1 VLKKRVVAGVIVRH
15 GVVVQSLGFR
25 RYLPVGRPSINVE
38 FLNAWGAD
46 EIILLDITATREDRS
61 ITERMITD
69 AGRHCRVP
77 LTIGGGLRTIDDIK
91 MALHSGADKIAI
103 NTASVKAPRLI
114 TEASR
119 IFGRQCIVV
128 SIDASRQA
136 NGRHEVFLDSGR
148 AATGLDAVAHAKTSA
163 EIGAGEIL
171 INSIDRDGSKAGF
184 DIDLVA
190 QISDAVP
197 IPVIAAGGAGAPVH
211 FLDVFRQTRASA
223 AAAANFFQ
231 FTEHSI
237 AKTKAALRSAG
248 LDIRT
253 DTYANYLEASF
264 GPDGRLRK
272 RPDDYLEELAYEHI
286 PEEVI

>member
-1 VLKKRVVAGVIVRH
+1 MLKKRVIAEVIVRH
-15 GVVVQSLGFR
+15 GIVVQSLGFR
-25 RYLPVGRPSINVE
+25 RYLPIGRPSIAVE

-46 EIILLDITATREDRS
+46 EIVLLDITATREGRS

-69 AGRHCRVP
+69 AARNCRVP
-77 LTIGGGLRTIDDIK
+77 LTIGGGLGTIDDIK
-91 MALHSGADKIAI
+91 MAVHSGADKVVI
-103 NTASVKAPRLI
+103 NTAAVKVPCLI

-136 NGRHEVFLDSGR
+136 DGRHEVFLDSGC
-148 AATGLDAVAHAKTSA
+148 AATGLDAVVHATKCA

-171 INSIDRDGSKAGF
+171 ITSIDRDGSKAGF
-184 DIDLVA
+184 DIELVA
-190 QISDAVP
+190 QVSDAVP
-197 IPVIAAGGAGAPVH
+197 IPVIAAGGAGAPAH
-211 FLDVFRQTRASA
+211 FLDVFRKTRASA

-231 FTEHSI
+231 FTEHSVT
-237 AKTKAALRSAG
+237 KTKAVLRSAG

-253 DTYANYLEASF
+253 DTYANYLETSF

-272 RPDDYLEELAYEHI
+272 RPDDYLDELAYEHI